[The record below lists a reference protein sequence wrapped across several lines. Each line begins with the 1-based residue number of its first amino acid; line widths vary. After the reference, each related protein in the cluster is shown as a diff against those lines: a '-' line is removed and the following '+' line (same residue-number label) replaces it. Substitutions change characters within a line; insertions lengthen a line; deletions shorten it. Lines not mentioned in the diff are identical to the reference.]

1 MKVVA
6 GGLVLLSGA
15 VLFAGGAI
23 AEAILT
29 GANRSGYSPG
39 GNLGM
44 VGGALLGIAGLAW
57 MAMSWRSDSAPPQM

>member
-1 MKVVA
+1 MKAVA
-6 GGLVLLSGA
+6 GSVVLLAGA

-29 GANRSGYSPG
+29 AVQRSSYSPG

-44 VGGALLGIAGLAW
+44 VGGPLVGLLGLALLLLGWQA
-57 MAMSWRSDSAPPQM
+57 DSARRS